1 MIEFQF
7 KLNEICGELAV
18 TSKSAYQE
26 IAGYYRA
33 GDFFSLVESLVSM
46 AIWKDENKRFKDDLE
61 PNTYTP
67 KAYAEINGITD
78 IYISVNDS
86 PPKRLF

>member
-18 TSKSAYQE
+18 TSQSAYQE
-26 IAGYYRA
+26 IAQYYGV
-33 GDFFSLVESLVSM
+33 GDVSSVIDALVSM
-46 AIWKDENKRFKDDLE
+46 AIWNDKNRTPIDTEEKSV
-61 PNTYTP
+61 YTP
-67 KAYAEINGITD
+67 KEYAAANGITD

-86 PPKRLF
+86 PPKKLF